1 MLAALILAAGESRR
15 MGSPKATLPFPTGE
29 ATPGKVTFL
38 DHLISV
44 VQRPRIG
51 VIRVVL
57 GANAEKIQQRVRL
70 KPDWLVFNSDW
81 PKGQLSSIQAGI
93 RSLPPDTDGVLLCPV
108 DTPLITRQLVDIL
121 VQRFYENGRSIIV
134 PVHREQRGHPVIFAA
149 RLYPELLSAPEDKG
163 ARAVVWNHSSDVLE
177 VPTEEEGVVLN
188 LNDPDVLR
196 RHMEQL

>member
-1 MLAALILAAGESRR
+1 

>member
-1 MLAALILAAGESRR
+1 

-70 KPDWLVFNSDW
+70 KPDWLVCR
-81 PKGQLSSIQAGI
+81 LTEAG
-93 RSLPPDTDGVLLCPV
+93 RRALD
-108 DTPLITRQLVDIL
+108 
-121 VQRFYENGRSIIV
+121 
-134 PVHREQRGHPVIFAA
+134 AA
-149 RLYPELLSAPEDKG
+149 A
-163 ARAVVWNHSSDVLE
+163 
-177 VPTEEEGVVLN
+177 
-188 LNDPDVLR
+188 
-196 RHMEQL
+196 